1 MPSVPL
7 PSRRACLRAGLGAGV
22 GLLAPVLACRR
33 AGSTGPS
40 AVDGIPAA
48 ADGTLAL
55 RPKDAVFE
63 RTVAGRVAVIDFW
76 ATWCEPCRTSIPK
89 VVAFAHEQR
98 DRGVVVVGMHVGHG
112 FEQALQ
118 FAADSGIDYPLFADP
133 DYRLSDRYAARR
145 VPTVLVL
152 GRDGAVLYRG
162 DEVDDGLR
170 RAVAAAL

>member
-1 MPSVPL
+1 MASVPL

-22 GLLAPVLACRR
+22 GLLFAPAPGCRR
-33 AGSTGPS
+33 QAPTQP
-40 AVDGIPAA
+40 PA

-55 RPKDAVFE
+55 QPPDAVFQQ
-63 RTVAGRVAVIDFW
+63 TVAGHVAVIDFW

-89 VVAFAHEQR
+89 VIAFARQSRE
-98 DRGVVVVGMHVGHG
+98 RGVVVVGMHVGHG

-133 DYRLSDRYAARR
+133 DYRVSDRYAARR
-145 VPTVLVL
+145 VPTVLAL

-170 RAVAAAL
+170 RAVDAAL